1 MSSVALLAIDSVQPN
16 PDQPRKSFNQEKLE
30 ELAASITE
38 HGLIQPVSVVAR
50 GSQFMIVAGERRWRA
65 CKIAGRKQIE
75 AIVMKVNKR
84 KVAELALIE
93 NIQREDMDPIET
105 AFGYKALLNSGLDIK
120 EIAAK
125 LGKKTNEIRYY
136 LQLTRLGKQLQEA
149 VKLGAVNLYLAWEIA
164 RLEDLEE
171 QQMIFR
177 KVRDAQLKANQVSN
191 FITSYLA
198 AREQTAFF
206 EAPTER
212 EVMAKETRDE
222 IERMLEA
229 AAKLLW
235 SVEEKLEQNESLD
248 LTDHLLEKIAMS
260 GKSMV
265 RIAGRVA
272 SAKKT
277 SQLLSEIQLEVA

>member
-1 MSSVALLAIDSVQPN
+1 VSSVALLAIDSVQPN